1 VHVEIGLLSE
11 TIRLLASSFQEVAVK
26 FTKAIS
32 ICAAGGVF
40 IMASGAMGSGD
51 ISKGKRIAK
60 KKCAVCHTLEEGGK
74 NRLGP
79 NLFGVFGSRAASVK
93 GYKYSKAMA
102 SSAIIWNEA
111 AFTEFLIKP
120 KKFIKGTK
128 MSFAGLRNATQR
140 ADLVAY
146 FRSLTAAAPI
156 RTEEGDAVQGKIVA
170 AKQCKICHSFD
181 KGGKMIFGPN
191 LYGIVGQP
199 AGAVKGYK
207 YSQALLDSGLTWTGV
222 NLIEFLA
229 DPEQF
234 IKGTKAKFPG
244 VKSAENRADII
255 AYLKTLK

>member
-1 VHVEIGLLSE
+1 M
-11 TIRLLASSFQEVAVK
+11 ASTFQEVAVK
-26 FTKAIS
+26 FAKVIS
-32 ICAAGGVF
+32 VCAAGGVF
-40 IMASGAMGSGD
+40 IMASGAMASGD

-60 KKCAVCHTLEEGGK
+60 KKCAVCHTVEEGGK

-93 GYKYSKAMA
+93 GYKYSKAMV
-102 SSAIIWNEA
+102 SSGLIWNEA

-120 KKFIKGTK
+120 KKFVKGTK

-140 ADLVAY
+140 ADVVAY
-146 FRSLTAAAPI
+146 FRSLTEAAPI
-156 RTEEGDAVQGKIVA
+156 QMDEGDAAQGKIVA

-191 LYGIVGQP
+191 LYGIFGKP

-207 YSQALLDSGLTWTGV
+207 YSKALLEAGLTWTGA

-229 DPEQF
+229 NPEQF

-244 VKSAENRADII
+244 VKSAKMRADII